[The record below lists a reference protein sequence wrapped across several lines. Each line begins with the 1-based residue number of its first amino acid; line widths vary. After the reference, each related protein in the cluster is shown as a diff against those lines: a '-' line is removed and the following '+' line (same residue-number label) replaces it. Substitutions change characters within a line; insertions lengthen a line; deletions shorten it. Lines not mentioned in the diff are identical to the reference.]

1 MGVLVGEGQ
10 GELPFLSCDLKKTK
24 QPPPQ
29 KKGIRWQCR
38 HIIMHSLPNLRTQ
51 LLPVWGKHLPSI
63 HKALAQTSGTTKA
76 KPKYYQY

>member
-29 KKGIRWQCR
+29 KKLNPLSRKMHFLAELELQFMCGI
-38 HIIMHSLPNLRTQ
+38 
-51 LLPVWGKHLPSI
+51 
-63 HKALAQTSGTTKA
+63 
-76 KPKYYQY
+76 